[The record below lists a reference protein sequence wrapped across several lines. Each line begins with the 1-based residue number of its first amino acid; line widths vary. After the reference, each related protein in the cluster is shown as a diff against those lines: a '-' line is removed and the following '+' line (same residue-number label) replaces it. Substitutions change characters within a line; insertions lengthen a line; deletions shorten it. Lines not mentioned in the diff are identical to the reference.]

1 MFFSLGIIFLT
12 ALFAASLCKKL
23 RLPPLI
29 GMLAVG
35 IAIGPYALNLIDES
49 ILSIS
54 SELRK
59 IALIIIL
66 ARAGLSLDLA
76 ALKKVGRPAVLMCF
90 VPACFEILGMAVLAP
105 AILHIRL
112 MEALILGAVIG
123 AVSPA
128 VIVPRMLKLSEEGYG
143 TDKAIPQL
151 LLAGASVDDVF
162 VIVLFSAFTG
172 LEKNGTF
179 SALSLAAIPVSV
191 MLGVA
196 VGLGIGCF
204 LGKLFEKVSIRETEK
219 LILFL
224 CAAFFL
230 VAFEDTFGEKV
241 PFSALIA
248 VMSIGVAVQK
258 IRPMAAERL
267 SARFNKLWVAAEIIL
282 FVLVGACVNLPYAAK
297 AGISTVILILLVL
310 LFRMAGVFVCLIKTK
325 LNCKERL
332 FCMLAYTHKATV
344 QAAIGGIPLALG
356 LACGE
361 TVLTAA
367 VIAILVT
374 APLGA
379 LLMDKTYKKLL
390 EKS

>member
-151 LLAGASVDDVF
+151 LLAGCFGGRCVCHRAVF
-162 VIVLFSAFTG
+162 
-172 LEKNGTF
+172 
-179 SALSLAAIPVSV
+179 
-191 MLGVA
+191 GVY
-196 VGLGIGCF
+196 
-204 LGKLFEKVSIRETEK
+204 
-219 LILFL
+219 
-224 CAAFFL
+224 
-230 VAFEDTFGEKV
+230 
-241 PFSALIA
+241 
-248 VMSIGVAVQK
+248 
-258 IRPMAAERL
+258 RP
-267 SARFNKLWVAAEIIL
+267 
-282 FVLVGACVNLPYAAK
+282 
-297 AGISTVILILLVL
+297 
-310 LFRMAGVFVCLIKTK
+310 
-325 LNCKERL
+325 
-332 FCMLAYTHKATV
+332 
-344 QAAIGGIPLALG
+344 
-356 LACGE
+356 
-361 TVLTAA
+361 
-367 VIAILVT
+367 
-374 APLGA
+374 
-379 LLMDKTYKKLL
+379 
-390 EKS
+390 